1 MYARSTTILGK
12 PAAIDAGIAYV
23 RNDVMPVLTGM
34 DGCAGLSLVVDRLKG
49 RIIVTSSWET
59 MEAMGASIATAA
71 PMRARGGEIFGG
83 EPVVDKWEIVMMHRE
98 HAAPGAACCR
108 ISWGEAASVDATV
121 ERFRRDVMPL
131 VERADGFCSA
141 SMFVNRLSRRL
152 CGTVTFDSR
161 AAMAATRELG
171 DERRKTITEMTGMY
185 FTDVGEFDVVLAH
198 LRVPELV

>member
-1 MYARSTTILGK
+1 MYARSTTIVGK
-12 PAAIDAGIAYV
+12 PGEVDAGIAYV
-23 RNDVMPVLTGM
+23 RNEVMPAMSTL
-34 DGCAGLSLVVDRLKG
+34 DGCAGLSMVVDRLRG
-49 RIIVTSSWET
+49 RAIVTSSWET
-59 MEAMGASIATAA
+59 MEAMGGSIATAA
-71 PMRARGGEIFGG
+71 PLRARAAELFGG

-98 HAAPGAACCR
+98 REAPGAACCR

-121 ERFRRDVMPL
+121 ERFKRDVMPL
-131 VERADGFCSA
+131 VERAEGFCSA

-152 CGTVTFDSR
+152 CGTVTFDSG

-171 DERRKTITEMTGMY
+171 VERRQTITEMTGMY

>member
-12 PAAIDAGIAYV
+12 PGAIDAGIAYV
-23 RNDVMPVLTGM
+23 RSEVMPALTEL
-34 DGCAGLSLVVDRLKG
+34 DGCCGVSMVVDRLNG
-49 RIIVTSSWET
+49 RTIVTSSWET
-59 MEAMGASIATAA
+59 MEAMGASIAVAA
-71 PMRARGGEIFGG
+71 PLRARVGELFAG

-98 HAAPGAACCR
+98 HAIPGAACCR
-108 ISWGEAASVDATV
+108 INWGEAASVDATT
-121 ERFRRDVMPL
+121 ERFKRDVLPL

-141 SMFVNRLSRRL
+141 SLFVNRLSRRL

-161 AAMAATRELG
+161 AAMAATRELAG
-171 DERRKTITEMTGMY
+171 ERRQTITNMTGMY

>member
-34 DGCAGLSLVVDRLKG
+34 DGCAGLSLVVDRLRG

-71 PMRARGGEIFGG
+71 PMRTRGGEIFGG

-98 HAAPGAACCR
+98 HATPGAACCR

-121 ERFRRDVMPL
+121 ERFKRDVMPL

-161 AAMAATRELG
+161 ATMEATRELG
-171 DERRKTITEMTGMY
+171 DERRHSITEMTGMY
-185 FTDVGEFDVVLAH
+185 FTDVGEFDVALAH

>member
-23 RNDVMPVLTGM
+23 RNDVMPALTGM
-34 DGCAGLSLVVDRLKG
+34 DGCAGLSMVVDRLKG
-49 RIIVTSSWET
+49 RIIITSSWET

-71 PMRARGGEIFGG
+71 PMRIRGGEILGG
-83 EPVVDKWEIVMMHRE
+83 EPIVDKWEIVMMHRE

-121 ERFRRDVMPL
+121 ERFKRDVMPL
-131 VERADGFCSA
+131 AERAEGFCSA

-161 AAMAATRELG
+161 ATMEATRELG